1 MKLPFDTVAGTILC
15 GLLLTLVLYLLVRQV
30 VMGS

>member
-15 GLLLTLVLYLLVRQV
+15 GLLLTLILYLLVRHI
-30 VMGS
+30 VMGG

>member
-15 GLLLTLVLYLLVRQV
+15 GLLLTLILYLLVRQV

>member
-1 MKLPFDTVAGTILC
+1 MKLPFDTVAGIILC